1 MAFALTLSAAA
12 SFTAAPV
19 FAAQETKSTPQP
31 AYVKADVTVIKDG
44 EILNFFDEKGG
55 QVYPVFF
62 RNRTYLPLRAIC
74 GLLGEDVEW
83 VGAAN
88 TIYIGMTL
96 SHPGK
101 QVIKPEESAFVRK
114 VKHTAV
120 GAQSIA
126 KAYIKDDIYI
136 LRDYSPV
143 EFVDPAGEVQY
154 PINVAGTTYLPISA
168 LGTFLGEEISWDG
181 ATKTVILGSR
191 EVPKEPE
198 KPVVDKDKNL
208 KRIAALYEK
217 QAQLYNDATEMILL
231 ISTATPDELRLL
243 SAAISEKYIVAENY
257 NADVKSYV
265 KEAAGLTGDEA
276 LSDAEA
282 DALAKLAEFAE
293 FSEHYLLV
301 MENMMYMA
309 AEGEDYSGFAET
321 FLNFALMTQSAMDST
336 AKSLEAIL

>member
-101 QVIKPEESAFVRK
+101 
-114 VKHTAV
+114 
-120 GAQSIA
+120 
-126 KAYIKDDIYI
+126 
-136 LRDYSPV
+136 
-143 EFVDPAGEVQY
+143 
-154 PINVAGTTYLPISA
+154 
-168 LGTFLGEEISWDG
+168 
-181 ATKTVILGSR
+181 
-191 EVPKEPE
+191 
-198 KPVVDKDKNL
+198 
-208 KRIAALYEK
+208 
-217 QAQLYNDATEMILL
+217 
-231 ISTATPDELRLL
+231 
-243 SAAISEKYIVAENY
+243 
-257 NADVKSYV
+257 
-265 KEAAGLTGDEA
+265 
-276 LSDAEA
+276 
-282 DALAKLAEFAE
+282 
-293 FSEHYLLV
+293 
-301 MENMMYMA
+301 
-309 AEGEDYSGFAET
+309 
-321 FLNFALMTQSAMDST
+321 
-336 AKSLEAIL
+336 